1 MSTAQHSHRHRRH
14 SRKGRWQVIGF
25 GLLVIVVIGLVV
37 GLLLLMNSP
46 ALDMSR

>member
-1 MSTAQHSHRHRRH
+1 MSTAHHSHYRRR

-25 GLLVIVVIGLVV
+25 VLLVLLVIGLLV

-46 ALDMSR
+46 ALDLSR